1 MYPRVQDFYDKVLD
15 KCCCVP
21 KINSLSRAIL
31 FYWDIQQR
39 DEFYSGAT
47 RYYPPIRMGVRIR
60 GLSLYNLSG
69 TFVLRD

>member
-1 MYPRVQDFYDKVLD
+1 MTRSWISVVAFPKLIFVQSDT
-15 KCCCVP
+15 
-21 KINSLSRAIL
+21 

-39 DEFYSGAT
+39 DKFYSGAT